1 MTKALYRK
9 YRPLKL
15 ADVVGQDDTIRQLQ
29 TQLTNQKISHGYLF
43 VGARGCGKTS
53 VARIFAHE
61 INHFDY
67 QLEDNYV
74 DIIEIDAA
82 VFTMVE
88 NIRELRDKAMLAP
101 TTGKYKVYI
110 IDEIHMLSKNAF
122 NALLKILEEPPEHIV
137 FILATTNP
145 EKIPATILSRVQIFH
160 FKLADKSIM
169 QPFLENICQKEGIN
183 IEKDALSLLIEQG
196 GGSFRDSLSILDQL
210 SNLHADKSTLITTE
224 EVSSALGVPKQVLIE
239 ELLASYEQENID
251 QIRSLI
257 EELINQGNKAEGI
270 ATSLIKA
277 IVQNPTAKN
286 LHLIEKLYAVN
297 GEFAS
302 AKLIVALILDHFKTA
317 PITIS
322 APSTPQIQAAKTP
335 VTAQTPDAVRAQ
347 ATTKTSI
354 ATESPAAEPAA
365 QVTPVAPAAPATPV
379 APAAPATSVTTT
391 TPTPPATSEEPAKPS
406 INPEIRERLIKISKS
421 KLTEKIQ
428 ERAEIQ
434 NQPVQA
440 EAMTIPEAVV
450 SGSGDFSAKGFLENI
465 KNIAETLFV
474 PLNKSYFAYKSNQLE
489 IYPSAKVWFNIL
501 NSKNNLEVLK
511 TAINGLN
518 ITIMNP
524 DEHKIPSTAVDFN
537 QFSAGK
543 LEATPRTDDASLSA
557 ISDIMGNI
565 QELEDSP
572 F

>member
-137 FILATTNP
+137 FIFATTNP

-160 FKLADKSIM
+160 FKLADKSVM
-169 QPFLENICQKEGIN
+169 QPFLEGICQKEGIN

-302 AKLIVALILDHFKTA
+302 AKLIVALILDHFKAA

-322 APSTPQIQAAKTP
+322 APPAPQIQATNP
-335 VTAQTPDAVRAQ
+335 PITIQTPEAVSAQ
-347 ATTKTSI
+347 ATTETSI
-354 ATESPAAEPAA
+354 AAESPIVEPIPPVT
-365 QVTPVAPAAPATPV
+365 QTTPVAPAAPAAPV
-379 APAAPATSVTTT
+379 A
-391 TPTPPATSEEPAKPS
+391 SEESAKPS
-406 INPEIRERLIKISKS
+406 INPEIRERLVKISKS

-434 NQPVQA
+434 NQQVQA

-465 KNIAETLFV
+465 RNIAETLFV
-474 PLNKSYFAYKSNQLE
+474 PLNKSYFTYKSNQLE

-501 NSKNNLEVLK
+501 NSKNNLEVLR

-518 ITIMNP
+518 IIIMNP

-543 LEATPRTDDASLSA
+543 LEAAPKSDDTSLSA

>member
-15 ADVVGQDDTIRQLQ
+15 ADVVGQDDAIRQLQ

-122 NALLKILEEPPEHIV
+122 NALLKILEEPPEHVV
-137 FILATTNP
+137 FIFATTNP

-160 FKLADKSIM
+160 FKLADKSVM
-169 QPFLENICQKEGIN
+169 QPFLEGICQKEGIN

-210 SNLHADKSTLITTE
+210 SNLHPNKSTLITTE
-224 EVSSALGVPKQVLIE
+224 EVSSALGVPKQVIIQ
-239 ELLASYEQENID
+239 ELLTSYEQENVD
-251 QIRSLI
+251 QIRSLV

-277 IVQNPTAKN
+277 IVQNPTTKN
-286 LHLIEKLYAVN
+286 LHLIEKLYTVN

-302 AKLIVALILDHFKTA
+302 AKLIVALILDHFKAA

-322 APSTPQIQAAKTP
+322 APSAPQIQAKNTP
-335 VTAQTPDAVRAQ
+335 VNAQTPEVISAQ
-347 ATTKTSI
+347 ETTKTSI
-354 ATESPAAEPAA
+354 ATESPVVEPVAP
-365 QVTPVAPAAPATPV
+365 VTPV
-379 APAAPATSVTTT
+379 TSTAQT
-391 TPTPPATSEEPAKPS
+391 TPTATATPAPQEEPAKPS
-406 INPEIRERLIKISKS
+406 INPEIRERLLKISKS

-434 NQPVQA
+434 NQQVQV

-474 PLNKSYFAYKSNQLE
+474 PLNKSYFAYKTDHLE

-543 LEATPRTDDASLSA
+543 LEATPKTDDASLSA

>member
-29 TQLTNQKISHGYLF
+29 TQLANQKISHGYLF

-137 FILATTNP
+137 FIFATTNP

-160 FKLADKSIM
+160 FKLADKSVM
-169 QPFLENICQKEGIN
+169 QSFLENICQKEGIN

-210 SNLHADKSTLITTE
+210 SNLHPDKSTLITTE
-224 EVSSALGVPKQVLIE
+224 EVSSALGVPKQVLIQ
-239 ELLASYEQENID
+239 ELLTSYEQENVD
-251 QIRSLI
+251 QIRSLV

-302 AKLIVALILDHFKTA
+302 AKLIVALILDHFKA
-317 PITIS
+317 ALVAIS
-322 APSTPQIQAAKTP
+322 APSTPQIQATNPP
-335 VTAQTPDAVRAQ
+335 VTTQTLEVISAQEA
-347 ATTKTSI
+347 TKTSI
-354 ATESPAAEPAA
+354 ATESHIAEPATPA
-365 QVTPVAPAAPATPV
+365 TQVTPTAQ
-379 APAAPATSVTTT
+379 T
-391 TPTPPATSEEPAKPS
+391 TPTTTATPTPQEEPAKPS
-406 INPEIRERLIKISKS
+406 INPEIRERLVKISKS
-421 KLTEKIQ
+421 KITEKIQ

-434 NQPVQA
+434 NQQVQV

-465 KNIAETLFV
+465 RNIAETLFV
-474 PLNKSYFAYKSNQLE
+474 PLNKSYFAYKTDHLE

-501 NSKNNLEVLK
+501 NSKNNLEVLR

-518 ITIMNP
+518 IIIMNP

-543 LEATPRTDDASLSA
+543 LEATPKTDDASLSA

>member
-122 NALLKILEEPPEHIV
+122 NALLKILEEPPEHVV
-137 FILATTNP
+137 FIFATTNP

-160 FKLADKSIM
+160 FKLADKSVM

-183 IEKDALSLLIEQG
+183 IEKDALLLLIEQG

-210 SNLHADKSTLITTE
+210 SNLHPDKSTLITTE
-224 EVSSALGVPKQVLIE
+224 EVSSALGVPKQVLIQE
-239 ELLASYEQENID
+239 ILTSYEQENVD
-251 QIRSLI
+251 QIRSLV

-286 LHLIEKLYAVN
+286 LHLIEKLYTVN

-302 AKLIVALILDHFKTA
+302 AKLIVALILDHFKAA

-322 APSTPQIQAAKTP
+322 APSAPQIQATKTP
-335 VTAQTPDAVRAQ
+335 VTTQIPDAVRAQ
-347 ATTKTSI
+347 ATTETSI
-354 ATESPAAEPAA
+354 ATGVPIAEPAA
-365 QVTPVAPAAPATPV
+365 TATPVTSTTSAAPATPV
-379 APAAPATSVTTT
+379 N
-391 TPTPPATSEEPAKPS
+391 SEEPAKPS

-421 KLTEKIQ
+421 RLTEKIQ

-434 NQPVQA
+434 NQQVQA

-474 PLNKSYFAYKSNQLE
+474 PLNKSYFAYKTDHLE

-518 ITIMNP
+518 IIIVNP

-543 LEATPRTDDASLSA
+543 LEATPKTDDASLSA

>member
-137 FILATTNP
+137 FIFATTNP

-183 IEKDALSLLIEQG
+183 IEKDALSLLVEQG

-210 SNLHADKSTLITTE
+210 SNLHPNKSTLITTE
-224 EVSSALGVPKQVLIE
+224 EVSSALGVPKQVLIQ
-239 ELLASYEQENID
+239 ELLTSYEQENVD
-251 QIRSLI
+251 QIRSLV
-257 EELINQGNKAEGI
+257 EELINQGNKAEGV

-286 LHLIEKLYAVN
+286 LHLIEKLYVVN

-302 AKLIVALILDHFKTA
+302 AKLIVALILDHFKATPVA
-317 PITIS
+317 IS
-322 APSTPQIQAAKTP
+322 APSAPQIQATKTP
-335 VTAQTPDAVRAQ
+335 VTTQTPDAVRAQ
-347 ATTKTSI
+347 ATAETSI
-354 ATESPAAEPAA
+354 ATGVPIAESAVP
-365 QVTPVAPAAPATPV
+365 VTPAAPAAPVTP
-379 APAAPATSVTTT
+379 A
-391 TPTPPATSEEPAKPS
+391 ELAKPS
-406 INPEIRERLIKISKS
+406 IDPEIRERLVKISKS

-434 NQPVQA
+434 NQQVQV

-518 ITIMNP
+518 IIIMNP

-543 LEATPRTDDASLSA
+543 LEATPKTDDASLSA

>member
-137 FILATTNP
+137 FIFATTNP

-160 FKLADKSIM
+160 FKLADKSVM
-169 QPFLENICQKEGIN
+169 QPFLEGICQKEGIN

-210 SNLHADKSTLITTE
+210 SNLHPDKSTLITTE
-224 EVSSALGVPKQVLIE
+224 EVSSALGVPKQVLIQE
-239 ELLASYEQENID
+239 ILTSYEQENID

-277 IVQNPTAKN
+277 IVQNPTVKN

-302 AKLIVALILDHFKTA
+302 AKLIVALILDHFK
-317 PITIS
+317 S
-322 APSTPQIQAAKTP
+322 APVAIPAPSAPQIQ
-335 VTAQTPDAVRAQ
+335 VTNPEVITQ
-347 ATTKTSI
+347 APEAISPQRT
-354 ATESPAAEPAA
+354 TESPIAEPAA
-365 QVTPVAPAAPATPV
+365 TAAPTAPATPV
-379 APAAPATSVTTT
+379 VPAVPAT
-391 TPTPPATSEEPAKPS
+391 PTTSEEPAKPS
-406 INPEIRERLIKISKS
+406 INPEIRERLVKISKS

-434 NQPVQA
+434 NQQVKT
-440 EAMTIPEAVV
+440 EAITIPEAVV

-518 ITIMNP
+518 IIIMNP
-524 DEHKIPSTAVDFN
+524 DEHKIPNTAVDFN

-543 LEATPRTDDASLSA
+543 LGATPKTDDASLSA

>member
-137 FILATTNP
+137 FIFATTNP

-169 QPFLENICQKEGIN
+169 QSFLEGICQKEGIN

-224 EVSSALGVPKQVLIE
+224 EVSSALGVPKQVLIQE
-239 ELLASYEQENID
+239 ILTSYEQEDIN
-251 QIRSLI
+251 QIRSLV

-277 IVQNPTAKN
+277 IVQNPTTKN

-302 AKLIVALILDHFKTA
+302 AKLIVALILDHFKAA
-317 PITIS
+317 PIAIA
-322 APSTPQIQAAKTP
+322 APSAPQIQATKTQAN
-335 VTAQTPDAVRAQ
+335 TQTPEAVSAQ

-354 ATESPAAEPAA
+354 ATESPIAEPIPP
-365 QVTPVAPAAPATPV
+365 VTQTTTGAPAAPAAPV
-379 APAAPATSVTTT
+379 
-391 TPTPPATSEEPAKPS
+391 TSEEPAKPS
-406 INPEIRERLIKISKS
+406 INPEIRERLVKISKS

-434 NQPVQA
+434 NQQVQA

-450 SGSGDFSAKGFLENI
+450 SGAGDFSAKGFLENI
-465 KNIAETLFV
+465 RNIAETLFV

-518 ITIMNP
+518 IIIMNP
-524 DEHKIPSTAVDFN
+524 DEHKTPSTAVDFN

-543 LEATPRTDDASLSA
+543 LEATPKTDDVSLSA

>member
-29 TQLTNQKISHGYLF
+29 TQLANQKISHGYLF

-122 NALLKILEEPPEHIV
+122 NALLKILEEPPEHVV
-137 FILATTNP
+137 FIFATTNP

-160 FKLADKSIM
+160 FKLADKSVM

-210 SNLHADKSTLITTE
+210 SNLHPDKSTLITTE
-224 EVSSALGVPKQVLIE
+224 EVSSALGVPKQVLIQE
-239 ELLASYEQENID
+239 ILTSYEQENVD
-251 QIRSLI
+251 QIRSLV

-302 AKLIVALILDHFKTA
+302 AKLIVALILDHFKAA

-322 APSTPQIQAAKTP
+322 APSAPQIQATKTP
-335 VTAQTPDAVRAQ
+335 VTTQTPDAVRAQ
-347 ATTKTSI
+347 ATAETSI
-354 ATESPAAEPAA
+354 ATGVPIAEPAA
-365 QVTPVAPAAPATPV
+365 PVTPAAPAAPVTP
-379 APAAPATSVTTT
+379 A
-391 TPTPPATSEEPAKPS
+391 EPAKPS
-406 INPEIRERLIKISKS
+406 IDPEIRERLVKISKS
-421 KLTEKIQ
+421 KITEKIQ

-434 NQPVQA
+434 NQQVQV

-474 PLNKSYFAYKSNQLE
+474 PLNKSYFAYKTDHLE

-518 ITIMNP
+518 IIIMNP

-543 LEATPRTDDASLSA
+543 LEATPKTDDTSLSA

>member
-137 FILATTNP
+137 FIFATTNP

-160 FKLADKSIM
+160 FKLADKSVM
-169 QPFLENICQKEGIN
+169 QPFLEGICQKEGIN

-210 SNLHADKSTLITTE
+210 SNLHPDKSTLITTE
-224 EVSSALGVPKQVLIE
+224 EVSSALGVPKQVLIQ

-302 AKLIVALILDHFKTA
+302 AKLIVALILDHFKAT
-317 PITIS
+317 PITI
-322 APSTPQIQAAKTP
+322 AESTTPTTP
-335 VTAQTPDAVRAQ
+335 VTPATQVTTMTQT
-347 ATTKTSI
+347 
-354 ATESPAAEPAA
+354 
-365 QVTPVAPAAPATPV
+365 TPVAPVTPV
-379 APAAPATSVTTT
+379 TPAVPAAPV
-391 TPTPPATSEEPAKPS
+391 TSEESAKPS

-434 NQPVQA
+434 NQQVQV

-518 ITIMNP
+518 IIIMNP

-543 LEATPRTDDASLSA
+543 LEAAPKSDDASLSA

>member
-137 FILATTNP
+137 FIFATTNP

-160 FKLADKSIM
+160 FKLADKSVM

-210 SNLHADKSTLITTE
+210 SNLHPDKSTLITTE
-224 EVSSALGVPKQVLIE
+224 EVSSALGVPKQVLIQ
-239 ELLASYEQENID
+239 ELLASYEQENVD
-251 QIRSLI
+251 QIRSLV

-302 AKLIVALILDHFKTA
+302 AKLIVALILDHFKAA

-322 APSTPQIQAAKTP
+322 APSAPQIQAAKTT
-335 VTAQTPDAVRAQ
+335 VNAQTPGVISAQ
-347 ATTKTSI
+347 EATKTSI
-354 ATESPAAEPAA
+354 TTESPAAE
-365 QVTPVAPAAPATPV
+365 PAAPATPV
-379 APAAPATSVTTT
+379 APATPATPVTPTAPATQ
-391 TPTPPATSEEPAKPS
+391 EESAKPS
-406 INPEIRERLIKISKS
+406 INPEIRERLVKISKS

-434 NQPVQA
+434 NQQVQV

-474 PLNKSYFAYKSNQLE
+474 PLNKSYFAYKSNLLE

-511 TAINGLN
+511 TAINGLS

-543 LEATPRTDDASLSA
+543 LEAIPKTDDASLSA

-565 QELEDSP
+565 QELEDRR
-572 F
+572 

>member
-15 ADVVGQDDTIRQLQ
+15 ADVVGQDDAIRQLQ

-88 NIRELRDKAMLAP
+88 NIRELRDKAMLTP

-137 FILATTNP
+137 FIFATTNP

-224 EVSSALGVPKQVLIE
+224 EVSSALGVPKQVLIQ
-239 ELLASYEQENID
+239 ELLANYEQENVE
-251 QIRSLI
+251 QIRSLV

-302 AKLIVALILDHFKTA
+302 AKLIVALILDHFKATPVA
-317 PITIS
+317 IS
-322 APSTPQIQAAKTP
+322 APSTSQIQATNPP
-335 VTAQTPDAVRAQ
+335 VTTQTPEVISAQ
-347 ATTKTSI
+347 ETTKTSI
-354 ATESPAAEPAA
+354 ATESPVVEPAA
-365 QVTPVAPAAPATPV
+365 PVTTAVTAAPVTPAE
-379 APAAPATSVTTT
+379 
-391 TPTPPATSEEPAKPS
+391 PTKPS
-406 INPEIRERLIKISKS
+406 INPEIRERLVKISKS

-434 NQPVQA
+434 NQQVQV

-511 TAINGLN
+511 TAINGLK
-518 ITIMNP
+518 IIIMNP

-543 LEATPRTDDASLSA
+543 LETTPKTDDASLSA

>member
-15 ADVVGQDDTIRQLQ
+15 ADVVGQDDAIRQLQ

-122 NALLKILEEPPEHIV
+122 NALLKILEEPPEHVV
-137 FILATTNP
+137 FIFATTNP

-160 FKLADKSIM
+160 FKLADKSVM
-169 QPFLENICQKEGIN
+169 QPFLEGICQKEGIN

-210 SNLHADKSTLITTE
+210 SNLHPNKSTLITTE
-224 EVSSALGVPKQVLIE
+224 EVSSALGVPKQVIIQ
-239 ELLASYEQENID
+239 ELLTSYEQENVD
-251 QIRSLI
+251 QIRSLV

-277 IVQNPTAKN
+277 IVQNPTTKN
-286 LHLIEKLYAVN
+286 LHLIEKLYTVN

-302 AKLIVALILDHFKTA
+302 AKLIVALILDHFKAA

-322 APSTPQIQAAKTP
+322 APSAPQIQAKNTP
-335 VTAQTPDAVRAQ
+335 VNAQTPEVISAQ
-347 ATTKTSI
+347 ETTKTSI
-354 ATESPAAEPAA
+354 ATESPVVEPVAP
-365 QVTPVAPAAPATPV
+365 VTPV
-379 APAAPATSVTTT
+379 TSTAQT
-391 TPTPPATSEEPAKPS
+391 TPTATATPAPQEEPAKPS
-406 INPEIRERLIKISKS
+406 INPEIRERLLKISKS

-434 NQPVQA
+434 NQQVQV

-474 PLNKSYFAYKSNQLE
+474 PLNKSYFAYKTDHLE

>member
-29 TQLTNQKISHGYLF
+29 TQLANQKISHGYLF

-122 NALLKILEEPPEHIV
+122 NALLKILEEPPEHII
-137 FILATTNP
+137 FIFATTNP

-210 SNLHADKSTLITTE
+210 SNLHTDKSTLITTE

-239 ELLASYEQENID
+239 ELLVSYEQENID
-251 QIRSLI
+251 KIRNLV

-302 AKLIVALILDHFKTA
+302 AKLIVALILDHFKAA

-322 APSTPQIQAAKTP
+322 APSAPQIQATKTP
-335 VTAQTPDAVRAQ
+335 VTTQTPDAVRAQ
-347 ATTKTSI
+347 ETAETSI
-354 ATESPAAEPAA
+354 ATESPIAEPA
-365 QVTPVAPAAPATPV
+365 TPATPV
-379 APAAPATSVTTT
+379 TPTAPATQ
-391 TPTPPATSEEPAKPS
+391 EESAKPS
-406 INPEIRERLIKISKS
+406 INPEIRERLVKISKS
-421 KLTEKIQ
+421 KITEKIQ

-434 NQPVQA
+434 NQQVQV

-474 PLNKSYFAYKSNQLE
+474 PLNKSYFAYKTDHLE

-511 TAINGLN
+511 TAINGLS

-543 LEATPRTDDASLSA
+543 LEATPKTDDASLSA

>member
-137 FILATTNP
+137 FIFATTNP

-169 QPFLENICQKEGIN
+169 QPFLEGICQKEGIN

-239 ELLASYEQENID
+239 ELLVNYEQENID
-251 QIRSLI
+251 QIRSLV

-302 AKLIVALILDHFKTA
+302 AKLIVALILDHFKAA
-317 PITIS
+317 PIAIS
-322 APSTPQIQAAKTP
+322 DPSAPQIQVAKAP
-335 VTAQTPDAVRAQ
+335 VTTQTPEAVSAQ
-347 ATTKTSI
+347 ATTETSI
-354 ATESPAAEPAA
+354 AAESPIVEPIPPVT
-365 QVTPVAPAAPATPV
+365 QTTPVAPAAPAAPV
-379 APAAPATSVTTT
+379 A
-391 TPTPPATSEEPAKPS
+391 SEESAKPS
-406 INPEIRERLIKISKS
+406 INPEIRERLVKISKS
-421 KLTEKIQ
+421 KLTKKIQ

-434 NQPVQA
+434 NQQVQA

-465 KNIAETLFV
+465 RNIAETLFV
-474 PLNKSYFAYKSNQLE
+474 PLNKSYFTYKSNQLE

-518 ITIMNP
+518 IIIMNP

-543 LEATPRTDDASLSA
+543 LEAAPKSDDTSLSA

>member
-137 FILATTNP
+137 FIFATTNP

-160 FKLADKSIM
+160 FKLADKSVM
-169 QPFLENICQKEGIN
+169 QPFLEGICQKEGIN

-239 ELLASYEQENID
+239 ELLVNYEQENID
-251 QIRSLI
+251 QIRSLV

-302 AKLIVALILDHFKTA
+302 AKLIVALILDHFKAA

-322 APSTPQIQAAKTP
+322 APPAPQIQATNPP
-335 VTAQTPDAVRAQ
+335 VTIQTPEAVSAQ
-347 ATTKTSI
+347 ATAETSI
-354 ATESPAAEPAA
+354 ATEFPIAEPAA
-365 QVTPVAPAAPATPV
+365 PAAPV
-379 APAAPATSVTTT
+379 A
-391 TPTPPATSEEPAKPS
+391 SEESTKPS
-406 INPEIRERLIKISKS
+406 IDPEIRERLVKISKS

-434 NQPVQA
+434 SQQIQA

-518 ITIMNP
+518 IIIMNP
-524 DEHKIPSTAVDFN
+524 DEHKTPSTAVDFN

-543 LEATPRTDDASLSA
+543 LEAAPKSDDASLSA

>member
-137 FILATTNP
+137 FIFATTNP

-160 FKLADKSIM
+160 FKLADKSVM
-169 QPFLENICQKEGIN
+169 QPFLEGICQKEGIN

-302 AKLIVALILDHFKTA
+302 AKLIVALILDHFKAA
-317 PITIS
+317 PITIAES
-322 APSTPQIQAAKTP
+322 EAPATPTTP
-335 VTAQTPDAVRAQ
+335 VVL
-347 ATTKTSI
+347 
-354 ATESPAAEPAA
+354 
-365 QVTPVAPAAPATPV
+365 AAPATPV
-379 APAAPATSVTTT
+379 
-391 TPTPPATSEEPAKPS
+391 TSEEPAKPS
-406 INPEIRERLIKISKS
+406 INPEIRERLVKISKS

-434 NQPVQA
+434 NQQVQA

-511 TAINGLN
+511 TAINSLN
-518 ITIMNP
+518 IIIMNP
-524 DEHKIPSTAVDFN
+524 DEHKTPSTAVDFN

-543 LEATPRTDDASLSA
+543 LEAAPKSDDASLSA

>member
-137 FILATTNP
+137 FIFATTNP

-160 FKLADKSIM
+160 FKLANKSVM

-210 SNLHADKSTLITTE
+210 SNLHPDKSTLITTE
-224 EVSSALGVPKQVLIE
+224 EVSSALGVPKQVLIQ

-251 QIRSLI
+251 EIRSLV

-270 ATSLIKA
+270 ATSLIKT

-302 AKLIVALILDHFKTA
+302 AKLIVALILDHFKAT

-322 APSTPQIQAAKTP
+322 ASSTPQIQATNHP
-335 VTAQTPDAVRAQ
+335 VNTQTPGVISAQ
-347 ATTKTSI
+347 ETTKTSI
-354 ATESPAAEPAA
+354 ATGSPIAEPA
-365 QVTPVAPAAPATPV
+365 TPATPV
-379 APAAPATSVTTT
+379 
-391 TPTPPATSEEPAKPS
+391 TSEEPAKPS
-406 INPEIRERLIKISKS
+406 INPEIRERLVKISKS

-434 NQPVQA
+434 NQQVQA

-474 PLNKSYFAYKSNQLE
+474 PLNKSYFAYKTDHLE

>member
-137 FILATTNP
+137 FIFATTNP

-160 FKLADKSIM
+160 FKLADKSVM

-210 SNLHADKSTLITTE
+210 SNLHPDKSTLITTE
-224 EVSSALGVPKQVLIE
+224 EVSSALGVPKQVLIQ
-239 ELLASYEQENID
+239 ELLASYEQENVD
-251 QIRSLI
+251 QIRSLV

-302 AKLIVALILDHFKTA
+302 AKLIVALILDHFKAA
-317 PITIS
+317 PITVS
-322 APSTPQIQAAKTP
+322 ATSVPQIQVAKTT
-335 VTAQTPDAVRAQ
+335 VNAQTPGVISAQ
-347 ATTKTSI
+347 EATKTSI
-354 ATESPAAEPAA
+354 ATESPIAEPVAP
-365 QVTPVAPAAPATPV
+365 VTPAAPAAPVTP
-379 APAAPATSVTTT
+379 AE
-391 TPTPPATSEEPAKPS
+391 PTKPS
-406 INPEIRERLIKISKS
+406 INPEIRERLVKISKS

-434 NQPVQA
+434 NQQVQA

-518 ITIMNP
+518 IIIMNP

-543 LEATPRTDDASLSA
+543 LEATPKTDDASLSA

>member
-15 ADVVGQDDTIRQLQ
+15 ADVVGQDDAIRQLQ

-88 NIRELRDKAMLAP
+88 NIRELRDKAMLTP

-137 FILATTNP
+137 FIFATTNP

-224 EVSSALGVPKQVLIE
+224 EVSSALGVPKQVLIQ
-239 ELLASYEQENID
+239 ELLANYEQENVE
-251 QIRSLI
+251 QIRSLV

-302 AKLIVALILDHFKTA
+302 AKLIVALILDHFKATPVA
-317 PITIS
+317 IS
-322 APSTPQIQAAKTP
+322 APSTSQIQATNHP
-335 VTAQTPDAVRAQ
+335 VTTQTPEVISAQ
-347 ATTKTSI
+347 ETTKTSI
-354 ATESPAAEPAA
+354 ATGSPITE
-365 QVTPVAPAAPATPV
+365 PAAPATPV
-379 APAAPATSVTTT
+379 APATPATPVTPTAPATQ
-391 TPTPPATSEEPAKPS
+391 EESAKPS
-406 INPEIRERLIKISKS
+406 INPEIRERLVKISKS

-434 NQPVQA
+434 NQQVQA

-518 ITIMNP
+518 IIIMNP

-543 LEATPRTDDASLSA
+543 LEAAPKTDDASLSA

>member
-137 FILATTNP
+137 FIFATTNP

-169 QPFLENICQKEGIN
+169 QPFLEGICQKEGIN

-277 IVQNPTAKN
+277 IVQNPTTKN

-302 AKLIVALILDHFKTA
+302 AKLIVALILDHFKAA
-317 PITIS
+317 PMTIA
-322 APSTPQIQAAKTP
+322 APSAPQIQATKTQAN
-335 VTAQTPDAVRAQ
+335 TQTPEAVSAQ

-354 ATESPAAEPAA
+354 ATESPIAEPIPP
-365 QVTPVAPAAPATPV
+365 VTQTTTGAPAVPTAP
-379 APAAPATSVTTT
+379 VTT
-391 TPTPPATSEEPAKPS
+391 EEPAKPS
-406 INPEIRERLIKISKS
+406 INPEIRERLVKISKS

-434 NQPVQA
+434 NQQIQA

-465 KNIAETLFV
+465 RNIAETLFV

-501 NSKNNLEVLK
+501 NSKNNLEVLR

-518 ITIMNP
+518 IIIMNP

-543 LEATPRTDDASLSA
+543 LEATPKSDDASLSA

>member
-15 ADVVGQDDTIRQLQ
+15 ADVVGQDDAIRQLQ

-122 NALLKILEEPPEHIV
+122 NALLKILEEPPEHVV
-137 FILATTNP
+137 FIFATTNP

-160 FKLADKSIM
+160 FKLADKSVM

-210 SNLHADKSTLITTE
+210 SNLHPDKSTLITTE
-224 EVSSALGVPKQVLIE
+224 EVSSALGVPKQVLIQ
-239 ELLASYEQENID
+239 ELLTSYEQENVD

-277 IVQNPTAKN
+277 IVQNPTTKN
-286 LHLIEKLYAVN
+286 LHLIEKLYTVN

-302 AKLIVALILDHFKTA
+302 AKLIVALILDHFKAA

-322 APSTPQIQAAKTP
+322 APSAPQIQAKNTP
-335 VTAQTPDAVRAQ
+335 VNAQTPEVISAQ
-347 ATTKTSI
+347 ETTKTSI
-354 ATESPAAEPAA
+354 ATESPVVEPVAP
-365 QVTPVAPAAPATPV
+365 VTPV
-379 APAAPATSVTTT
+379 TSTAQT
-391 TPTPPATSEEPAKPS
+391 TPTATATPAPQEEPAKPS
-406 INPEIRERLIKISKS
+406 INPEIRERLLKISKS

-434 NQPVQA
+434 NQQVQV

-474 PLNKSYFAYKSNQLE
+474 PLNKSYFAYKTDHLE

-543 LEATPRTDDASLSA
+543 LEATPKTDDASLSA

>member
-137 FILATTNP
+137 FIFATTNP

-160 FKLADKSIM
+160 FKLADKSVM
-169 QPFLENICQKEGIN
+169 QPFLEGICQKEGIN

-302 AKLIVALILDHFKTA
+302 AKLIVALILNHFKAA
-317 PITIS
+317 PITIAES
-322 APSTPQIQAAKTP
+322 EAPATPT
-335 VTAQTPDAVRAQ
+335 
-347 ATTKTSI
+347 
-354 ATESPAAEPAA
+354 
-365 QVTPVAPAAPATPV
+365 TPVAPAAPAAPV
-379 APAAPATSVTTT
+379 A
-391 TPTPPATSEEPAKPS
+391 SEESAKPS
-406 INPEIRERLIKISKS
+406 INPEIRERLVKISKS

-434 NQPVQA
+434 NQQVQA

-474 PLNKSYFAYKSNQLE
+474 PLNKSYFAYKTDHLE

-543 LEATPRTDDASLSA
+543 LEAAPKSDDTSLSA

>member
-137 FILATTNP
+137 FIFATTNP

-169 QPFLENICQKEGIN
+169 QPFLEGICQKEGIN

-210 SNLHADKSTLITTE
+210 SNLHADKSTLIATE
-224 EVSSALGVPKQVLIE
+224 EVSSALGVPKQVLIQ
-239 ELLASYEQENID
+239 ELLANYEQENID
-251 QIRSLI
+251 QIRSLV

-302 AKLIVALILDHFKTA
+302 AKLIVALILDHFKAA
-317 PITIS
+317 PITIA
-322 APSTPQIQAAKTP
+322 APSAPQIQATKTQAN
-335 VTAQTPDAVRAQ
+335 TQTPEAVSAQ

-354 ATESPAAEPAA
+354 ATESPITEPAA
-365 QVTPVAPAAPATPV
+365 PVTPAAPAAPVTP
-379 APAAPATSVTTT
+379 A
-391 TPTPPATSEEPAKPS
+391 EPAKPS
-406 INPEIRERLIKISKS
+406 INPEIRERLVKISKS

-428 ERAEIQ
+428 KRAEIQ
-434 NQPVQA
+434 NQQTQV
-440 EAMTIPEAVV
+440 EAMTIPEAVI

-465 KNIAETLFV
+465 RNIAETLFV
-474 PLNKSYFAYKSNQLE
+474 PLNKSYFTYKSNQLE

-518 ITIMNP
+518 IIIMNP

-543 LEATPRTDDASLSA
+543 LEATPKTDDASLSA

>member
-122 NALLKILEEPPEHIV
+122 NALLKILEEPPEHVV
-137 FILATTNP
+137 FIFATTNP

-160 FKLADKSIM
+160 FKLADKSVM

-210 SNLHADKSTLITTE
+210 SNLHPDKSTLITTE
-224 EVSSALGVPKQVLIE
+224 EVSSALGVPKQVLIQ
-239 ELLASYEQENID
+239 ELLASYEQEDVD
-251 QIRSLI
+251 QIRSLV

-277 IVQNPTAKN
+277 IVQNPTTKN

-297 GEFAS
+297 SEFAS
-302 AKLIVALILDHFKTA
+302 AKLIVALILDHFKATPVA
-317 PITIS
+317 IS
-322 APSTPQIQAAKTP
+322 APSTSQIQATNPP
-335 VTAQTPDAVRAQ
+335 VTTQTPEVISAQ
-347 ATTKTSI
+347 ETTKTSI
-354 ATESPAAEPAA
+354 ATESPVVEPAA
-365 QVTPVAPAAPATPV
+365 PVTTAAPAAPVTP
-379 APAAPATSVTTT
+379 AE
-391 TPTPPATSEEPAKPS
+391 PTKPS
-406 INPEIRERLIKISKS
+406 INPEIRERLVKISKS
-421 KLTEKIQ
+421 KITEKIQ

-434 NQPVQA
+434 NQQVQV

-474 PLNKSYFAYKSNQLE
+474 PLNKSYFAYKTDHLE

-511 TAINGLN
+511 TAINGLS

-524 DEHKIPSTAVDFN
+524 DEHKTPSTAVDFN

-543 LEATPRTDDASLSA
+543 LEATPKTDDASLSA

>member
-137 FILATTNP
+137 FIFATTNP

-160 FKLADKSIM
+160 FKLADKSVM
-169 QPFLENICQKEGIN
+169 QPFLEGICQKEGIN

-210 SNLHADKSTLITTE
+210 SNLHPDKSTLITTE
-224 EVSSALGVPKQVLIE
+224 EVSSALGVPKQVLIQ
-239 ELLASYEQENID
+239 ELLASYEQENVD
-251 QIRSLI
+251 QIRSLV

-302 AKLIVALILDHFKTA
+302 AKLIVALILDHFKATPVA
-317 PITIS
+317 IS
-322 APSTPQIQAAKTP
+322 APSTPQIQVAKTT
-335 VTAQTPDAVRAQ
+335 VNAQTPGVISAQ
-347 ATTKTSI
+347 EATKTSI
-354 ATESPAAEPAA
+354 ATESPIAEPA
-365 QVTPVAPAAPATPV
+365 TPATPV
-379 APAAPATSVTTT
+379 TPTAPATQ
-391 TPTPPATSEEPAKPS
+391 EESAKPS
-406 INPEIRERLIKISKS
+406 INPEIRERLVKISKS

-434 NQPVQA
+434 NQQVQV

-465 KNIAETLFV
+465 KNITETLFV

-518 ITIMNP
+518 IIIMNP
-524 DEHKIPSTAVDFN
+524 DEHKTPSTAVDFN

-543 LEATPRTDDASLSA
+543 LEATPKSDDTSLSA

>member
-15 ADVVGQDDTIRQLQ
+15 ADVVGQDDAIRQLQ

-122 NALLKILEEPPEHIV
+122 NALLKILEEPPEHVV
-137 FILATTNP
+137 FIFATTNP

-160 FKLADKSIM
+160 FKLADKSVM

-210 SNLHADKSTLITTE
+210 SNLHPDKSTLITTE
-224 EVSSALGVPKQVLIE
+224 EVSSALGVPKQVLIQ
-239 ELLASYEQENID
+239 ELLTSYEQENVD
-251 QIRSLI
+251 QIRSLV

-302 AKLIVALILDHFKTA
+302 AKLIVALILDHFKAA

-322 APSTPQIQAAKTP
+322 APSAPQIQATKTP
-335 VTAQTPDAVRAQ
+335 VTTQTPEVVSAQ

-354 ATESPAAEPAA
+354 ATESLIAEPIPPAA
-365 QVTPVAPAAPATPV
+365 QTTPV
-379 APAAPATSVTTT
+379 APAAPATS
-391 TPTPPATSEEPAKPS
+391 ATSEEPDKPS
-406 INPEIRERLIKISKS
+406 INPEIRERLVKISKS

-434 NQPVQA
+434 NQQIQA

-511 TAINGLN
+511 TAINGLK
-518 ITIMNP
+518 IIIMNP

-543 LEATPRTDDASLSA
+543 LEATQKSDDASLSA

>member
-137 FILATTNP
+137 FIFATTNP

-160 FKLADKSIM
+160 FKLADRSIM
-169 QPFLENICQKEGIN
+169 QPFLEGICQKEGIN

-210 SNLHADKSTLITTE
+210 SNLHLDKSTLITTE
-224 EVSSALGVPKQVLIE
+224 EVSSALGVPKQVLIQ

-302 AKLIVALILDHFKTA
+302 AKLIVALILDHFKATPVA
-317 PITIS
+317 IS
-322 APSTPQIQAAKTP
+322 APSTPQIQATKTP
-335 VTAQTPDAVRAQ
+335 VATQTPDAVRAQ
-347 ATTKTSI
+347 ATAETSI
-354 ATESPAAEPAA
+354 ATGVPIAESAVP
-365 QVTPVAPAAPATPV
+365 VTPAAPAAPVTP
-379 APAAPATSVTTT
+379 A
-391 TPTPPATSEEPAKPS
+391 ELAKPS
-406 INPEIRERLIKISKS
+406 IDPEIRERLIKISKS

-434 NQPVQA
+434 NQQIQA

-465 KNIAETLFV
+465 RNIAETLFV
-474 PLNKSYFAYKSNQLE
+474 PLNKSYFTYKSNQLE

-501 NSKNNLEVLK
+501 NSKNNLEVLR

-518 ITIMNP
+518 IIIMNP

-543 LEATPRTDDASLSA
+543 LEAAPKSDDTSLSA

>member
-137 FILATTNP
+137 FIFATTNP

-183 IEKDALSLLIEQG
+183 IEKNALSLLIEQG

-224 EVSSALGVPKQVLIE
+224 EVSSALGVPKQVLIQ
-239 ELLASYEQENID
+239 ELLANYEQENVD
-251 QIRSLI
+251 QIRSLV

-302 AKLIVALILDHFKTA
+302 AKLIVALILDHFKAA

-322 APSTPQIQAAKTP
+322 APSAPQIQATKTP
-335 VTAQTPDAVRAQ
+335 VTTQTPDAVRAQ
-347 ATTKTSI
+347 ATAETSI
-354 ATESPAAEPAA
+354 ATGVPIAEPAA
-365 QVTPVAPAAPATPV
+365 PVTPAAPAAPVTP
-379 APAAPATSVTTT
+379 A
-391 TPTPPATSEEPAKPS
+391 EPAKPS

-421 KLTEKIQ
+421 RLTEKIQ

-434 NQPVQA
+434 NQQVQA

-518 ITIMNP
+518 IIIMNP

-543 LEATPRTDDASLSA
+543 LEATPKTDDASLSA

>member
-137 FILATTNP
+137 FIFATTNP

-160 FKLADKSIM
+160 FKLADKSVM

-210 SNLHADKSTLITTE
+210 SNLHTDKSTLITTE

-239 ELLASYEQENID
+239 ELLVNYEQENID
-251 QIRSLI
+251 QIRSLV

-302 AKLIVALILDHFKTA
+302 AKLIVALILDHFKAT

-322 APSTPQIQAAKTP
+322 APPAPQIQTTNP
-335 VTAQTPDAVRAQ
+335 PITIQTPEAVSAQ
-347 ATTKTSI
+347 ATTETSI
-354 ATESPAAEPAA
+354 AAESPIVEPIPPVT
-365 QVTPVAPAAPATPV
+365 QTTPVAPAAPAALV
-379 APAAPATSVTTT
+379 A
-391 TPTPPATSEEPAKPS
+391 SEESAKPS
-406 INPEIRERLIKISKS
+406 INPEIRERLVKISKS
-421 KLTEKIQ
+421 KLTKKIQ

-434 NQPVQA
+434 NQQVQA
-440 EAMTIPEAVV
+440 EVMTIPEAVV

-465 KNIAETLFV
+465 RNIAETLFV
-474 PLNKSYFAYKSNQLE
+474 PLNKSYFTYKSNQLE

-501 NSKNNLEVLK
+501 NSKNNLEVLR

-518 ITIMNP
+518 IIIMNP

-543 LEATPRTDDASLSA
+543 LEAAPKSDDTSLSA

>member
-137 FILATTNP
+137 FIFATTNP

-169 QPFLENICQKEGIN
+169 QSFLENICQKEGIN

-251 QIRSLI
+251 QIRSLV

-277 IVQNPTAKN
+277 IMQNPTTKN

-302 AKLIVALILDHFKTA
+302 AKLIVALILDHFKAA
-317 PITIS
+317 PITIA
-322 APSTPQIQAAKTP
+322 APSAPQIQATKTQAN
-335 VTAQTPDAVRAQ
+335 TQTPEAVSAQ

-354 ATESPAAEPAA
+354 ATESPIAEPAA
-365 QVTPVAPAAPATPV
+365 PVTPVTPAATA
-379 APAAPATSVTTT
+379 
-391 TPTPPATSEEPAKPS
+391 TPTPQEETAKPS
-406 INPEIRERLIKISKS
+406 INPEIRERLVKISKS

-434 NQPVQA
+434 NQQVQV

-501 NSKNNLEVLK
+501 NSKNNLEVLR

-518 ITIMNP
+518 IIIMNP

-543 LEATPRTDDASLSA
+543 LEATPKSDDASLSA

>member
-29 TQLTNQKISHGYLF
+29 TQLANQKISHGYLF

-137 FILATTNP
+137 FIFATTNP

-160 FKLADKSIM
+160 FKLADKSVM

-224 EVSSALGVPKQVLIE
+224 EVSSALGVPKQVLIQ
-239 ELLASYEQENID
+239 ELLANYEQENVD
-251 QIRSLI
+251 QIRSLV

-302 AKLIVALILDHFKTA
+302 AKLIVALILDHFKATPVA
-317 PITIS
+317 IS
-322 APSTPQIQAAKTP
+322 APSTPQIQVAKTT
-335 VTAQTPDAVRAQ
+335 VNAQTPGVISAQ
-347 ATTKTSI
+347 EATKTSI
-354 ATESPAAEPAA
+354 ATESPITEPATTA
-365 QVTPVAPAAPATPV
+365 TPVTSTTSAAPATPV
-379 APAAPATSVTTT
+379 N
-391 TPTPPATSEEPAKPS
+391 SEEPAKPS

-421 KLTEKIQ
+421 RLTEKIQ

-434 NQPVQA
+434 NQQVQA

-465 KNIAETLFV
+465 RNIAETLFV
-474 PLNKSYFAYKSNQLE
+474 PLNKSYFTYKSNQLE

-501 NSKNNLEVLK
+501 NSKNNLEVLR

-518 ITIMNP
+518 IIIMNP

-543 LEATPRTDDASLSA
+543 LEAAPKSDDTSLSA

>member
-1 MTKALYRK
+1 MTKSLYRK

-29 TQLTNQKISHGYLF
+29 TQLANQKISHGYLF

-53 VARIFAHE
+53 VARIFAHK

-137 FILATTNP
+137 FIFATTNP

-160 FKLADKSIM
+160 FKLADKSVM
-169 QPFLENICQKEGIN
+169 QSFLENICQKEGIN

-210 SNLHADKSTLITTE
+210 SNLHPDKSTLITTE
-224 EVSSALGVPKQVLIE
+224 EVSSALGVPKQVLIQ
-239 ELLASYEQENID
+239 ELLTSYEQENVD
-251 QIRSLI
+251 QIRSLV

-302 AKLIVALILDHFKTA
+302 AKLIVALILDHFKATPVA
-317 PITIS
+317 IS
-322 APSTPQIQAAKTP
+322 APSAPQIQATKTP
-335 VTAQTPDAVRAQ
+335 VTTQTPDAVRAQ
-347 ATTKTSI
+347 ATAETSI
-354 ATESPAAEPAA
+354 ATGVPIAEPAA
-365 QVTPVAPAAPATPV
+365 PVTPTAQTIP
-379 APAAPATSVTTT
+379 TSQ
-391 TPTPPATSEEPAKPS
+391 EEPAKPS
-406 INPEIRERLIKISKS
+406 INPEIRERLVKISKS
-421 KLTEKIQ
+421 KITEKIQ

-434 NQPVQA
+434 NQQVQA
-440 EAMTIPEAVV
+440 EAITIPEAVV

-518 ITIMNP
+518 IIIVNP

-543 LEATPRTDDASLSA
+543 LEATPKTDDASLSA

>member
-88 NIRELRDKAMLAP
+88 NIRELRDKAMLTP

-137 FILATTNP
+137 FIFATTNP

-169 QPFLENICQKEGIN
+169 QPFLENICQKEGVN

-224 EVSSALGVPKQVLIE
+224 EVSSALGVPKQVLIQ
-239 ELLASYEQENID
+239 ELLANYEQENVE
-251 QIRSLI
+251 QIRSLV

-302 AKLIVALILDHFKTA
+302 AKLIVALILDHFKTT
-317 PITIS
+317 PMTIS
-322 APSTPQIQAAKTP
+322 APSAPQIQVAKTP
-335 VTAQTPDAVRAQ
+335 VTTQTPEAASAQ
-347 ATTKTSI
+347 ETTKTSI
-354 ATESPAAEPAA
+354 ATESPVVE
-365 QVTPVAPAAPATPV
+365 PAAPATPV
-379 APAAPATSVTTT
+379 APATPATPVTPTAPATQ
-391 TPTPPATSEEPAKPS
+391 EESAKPS
-406 INPEIRERLIKISKS
+406 INPEIRERLVKISKS

-434 NQPVQA
+434 NQQVQV

-518 ITIMNP
+518 IIIMNP

-543 LEATPRTDDASLSA
+543 LEAAPKTDDASLSA

>member
-137 FILATTNP
+137 FIFATTNP

-160 FKLADKSIM
+160 FKLADKSVM

-210 SNLHADKSTLITTE
+210 SNLHADKSALITTE
-224 EVSSALGVPKQVLIE
+224 EVSSALGVPKQVLIQ
-239 ELLASYEQENID
+239 ELLASYEQENVE

-257 EELINQGNKAEGI
+257 EELINQGNKAEGV

-277 IVQNPTAKN
+277 IVQNPTTKN
-286 LHLIEKLYAVN
+286 LHLIEKLYTVN

-302 AKLIVALILDHFKTA
+302 AKLIVALILDHFKAA

-322 APSTPQIQAAKTP
+322 APSAPQIQATKTP
-335 VTAQTPDAVRAQ
+335 VTTQTPDAVRAQ
-347 ATTKTSI
+347 ATAETSI
-354 ATESPAAEPAA
+354 ATGVPIAESAVP
-365 QVTPVAPAAPATPV
+365 VTPAAPAAPVTP
-379 APAAPATSVTTT
+379 A
-391 TPTPPATSEEPAKPS
+391 ELAKPS
-406 INPEIRERLIKISKS
+406 IDPEIRERLIKISKS

-434 NQPVQA
+434 NQQVQA

-450 SGSGDFSAKGFLENI
+450 SGSGNFSAKGFLENI
-465 KNIAETLFV
+465 RNIAETLFV
-474 PLNKSYFAYKSNQLE
+474 PLNKSYFTYKSNQLE

-501 NSKNNLEVLK
+501 NSKNNLEVLR

-518 ITIMNP
+518 IIIMNP

-543 LEATPRTDDASLSA
+543 LKATPKTDDVSLSA

>member
-137 FILATTNP
+137 FIFATTNP

-160 FKLADKSIM
+160 FKLADKSVM

-210 SNLHADKSTLITTE
+210 SNLHPDKSTLITTE
-224 EVSSALGVPKQVLIE
+224 EVSSALGVPKQVLIQ
-239 ELLASYEQENID
+239 ELLASYEQENVD
-251 QIRSLI
+251 QIRSLV

-302 AKLIVALILDHFKTA
+302 AKLIVALILDHFKTT
-317 PITIS
+317 PMTI
-322 APSTPQIQAAKTP
+322 
-335 VTAQTPDAVRAQ
+335 
-347 ATTKTSI
+347 
-354 ATESPAAEPAA
+354 AEPA
-365 QVTPVAPAAPATPV
+365 TPATPV
-379 APAAPATSVTTT
+379 APATPATPVTPTAPATQ
-391 TPTPPATSEEPAKPS
+391 EESAKPS
-406 INPEIRERLIKISKS
+406 INPEIRERLLKISKS

-428 ERAEIQ
+428 ERTEIQ
-434 NQPVQA
+434 NQQVQV

-501 NSKNNLEVLK
+501 NSKNNLEALK

-518 ITIMNP
+518 IIIMNP

-543 LEATPRTDDASLSA
+543 LEATPKTDDASLSV

>member
-137 FILATTNP
+137 FIFATTNP

-160 FKLADKSIM
+160 FKLADKSVM
-169 QPFLENICQKEGIN
+169 QPFLEGICQKEGIN

-239 ELLASYEQENID
+239 ELLVNYEQENID
-251 QIRSLI
+251 QIRSLV

-302 AKLIVALILDHFKTA
+302 AKLIVALILDHFKAA

-322 APSTPQIQAAKTP
+322 APPAPQIQATNP
-335 VTAQTPDAVRAQ
+335 PITIQTPEAVSAQ
-347 ATTKTSI
+347 ATTETSI
-354 ATESPAAEPAA
+354 AAESPIVEPIPPVT
-365 QVTPVAPAAPATPV
+365 QTTPVAPAAPAAPV
-379 APAAPATSVTTT
+379 A
-391 TPTPPATSEEPAKPS
+391 SEESAKPS
-406 INPEIRERLIKISKS
+406 IDPEIRERLVKISKS

-428 ERAEIQ
+428 ERTEIQ
-434 NQPVQA
+434 NQQIQA

-501 NSKNNLEVLK
+501 NSKNNLEVLR

-518 ITIMNP
+518 IFIMNP
-524 DEHKIPSTAVDFN
+524 DEHKTPSTAVDFN

-543 LEATPRTDDASLSA
+543 LEAAPKTDNVSLSA

>member
-137 FILATTNP
+137 FIFATTNP

-160 FKLADKSIM
+160 FKLADKSVM
-169 QPFLENICQKEGIN
+169 QPFLEGICQKEGIN

-224 EVSSALGVPKQVLIE
+224 EVLSALGVPKQVLIE
-239 ELLASYEQENID
+239 ELLARYEQENID
-251 QIRSLI
+251 QIRSLV

-302 AKLIVALILDHFKTA
+302 AKLIVALILDHFKAA

-322 APSTPQIQAAKTP
+322 APPAPQIQATNP
-335 VTAQTPDAVRAQ
+335 PITIQTPEAVSAQ
-347 ATTKTSI
+347 ATTETSI
-354 ATESPAAEPAA
+354 AAESPIVEPIPPVT
-365 QVTPVAPAAPATPV
+365 QTTPVAPAAPAAPV
-379 APAAPATSVTTT
+379 ASGE
-391 TPTPPATSEEPAKPS
+391 SAKPS
-406 INPEIRERLIKISKS
+406 INPEIRERLVKISKS

-428 ERAEIQ
+428 ERTEIQ
-434 NQPVQA
+434 NQQIQA

-474 PLNKSYFAYKSNQLE
+474 PLNKSYFVYKSNQLE

-501 NSKNNLEVLK
+501 NSKNNLEVLR

-518 ITIMNP
+518 IFIMNP
-524 DEHKIPSTAVDFN
+524 DEHKTPSTAVDFN

-543 LEATPRTDDASLSA
+543 LEAAPKSDDTSLSA

>member
-15 ADVVGQDDTIRQLQ
+15 ADVVGQDGTIRQLQ
-29 TQLTNQKISHGYLF
+29 TQLANQKISHSYLF

-137 FILATTNP
+137 FIFATTNP

-160 FKLADKSIM
+160 FKLADKSVM
-169 QPFLENICQKEGIN
+169 QPFLESICQKEGIN
-183 IEKDALSLLIEQG
+183 IEQEALSLLIEQG

-224 EVSSALGVPKQVLIE
+224 EVSSALGVPKQVLIQ
-239 ELLASYEQENID
+239 ELLANYEQENVE

-277 IVQNPTAKN
+277 IVQNPTTKN

-302 AKLIVALILDHFKTA
+302 AKLIVALILDHFKAA
-317 PITIS
+317 PVAIS
-322 APSTPQIQAAKTP
+322 APSTPQIQATKTP
-335 VTAQTPDAVRAQ
+335 VTTQTPGAASTQ
-347 ATTKTSI
+347 EATETSI
-354 ATESPAAEPAA
+354 ATGSPITE
-365 QVTPVAPAAPATPV
+365 PAAPATPV
-379 APAAPATSVTTT
+379 APATPATPVTPTAPATQ
-391 TPTPPATSEEPAKPS
+391 EESAKPS
-406 INPEIRERLIKISKS
+406 INPEIRERLVKISKS

-434 NQPVQA
+434 NQQVQA

-518 ITIMNP
+518 IIIMNP

-543 LEATPRTDDASLSA
+543 LEAAPKTDDASLSA

>member
-137 FILATTNP
+137 FIFATTNP

-169 QPFLENICQKEGIN
+169 QPFLEGICQKEGIN

-210 SNLHADKSTLITTE
+210 SNLHPDKSTLITTE

-239 ELLASYEQENID
+239 ELLANYEQENID
-251 QIRSLI
+251 QIRSLV

-302 AKLIVALILDHFKTA
+302 AKLIVALILDHFKAA

-322 APSTPQIQAAKTP
+322 APPAPQIQATNP
-335 VTAQTPDAVRAQ
+335 PITIQTPEAVSAQ
-347 ATTKTSI
+347 ATTETSI
-354 ATESPAAEPAA
+354 AAESPIVEPIPPVT
-365 QVTPVAPAAPATPV
+365 QTTPVAPAAPAAPV
-379 APAAPATSVTTT
+379 A
-391 TPTPPATSEEPAKPS
+391 SEESAKPS
-406 INPEIRERLIKISKS
+406 INPEIRERLVKISKS

-434 NQPVQA
+434 NQQVQA

-465 KNIAETLFV
+465 RNIAETLFV
-474 PLNKSYFAYKSNQLE
+474 PLNKSYFTYKSNQLE

-501 NSKNNLEVLK
+501 NSKNNLEVLR

-518 ITIMNP
+518 IIIMNP

-543 LEATPRTDDASLSA
+543 LEAAPKSDDTSLSA